1 MGFAVGIAV
10 WVLTGVVA
18 TFLGGEFMSGPVFV
32 LGGILG
38 AISGGIASALL
49 GPSQSG

>member
-1 MGFAVGIAV
+1 MGFAVGIGV

-18 TFLGGEFMSGPVFV
+18 TFLGGDFMSGPVFV

-38 AISGGIASALL
+38 AIGGGIASALFD
-49 GPSQSG
+49 GSQTG

>member
-1 MGFAVGIAV
+1 MGFAVGIVV
-10 WVLTGVVA
+10 WVLTGVAA

-38 AISGGIASALL
+38 AIAGGIASTLL
-49 GPSQSG
+49 GSSQSG